1 MHWRTFCHKISLAH
15 SGPFFLIFS
24 IGFYIL
30 FFKNHV
36 WNKELFSNQISS
48 NGFFLTVY
56 LSCICYLKI
65 KFEWKTLFF
74 AHTYFRPWKQRKTSK
89 INSNC
94 YSKLRGRMCESTE
107 PGIYSFDYL
116 SASEILNL
124 EIFYIIHVYIAS
136 ICDVFICSGL
146 IPVAS
151 FSWLGSH

>member
-48 NGFFLTVY
+48 NGFFLTVH

-65 KFEWKTLFF
+65 KFEWKTLFLLI
-74 AHTYFRPWKQRKTSK
+74 HISGPENKE
-89 INSNC
+89 
-94 YSKLRGRMCESTE
+94 KLVKSTQTA
-107 PGIYSFDYL
+107 IL
-116 SASEILNL
+116 SSEGECVKVQNQ
-124 EIFYIIHVYIAS
+124 VYIHS
-136 ICDVFICSGL
+136 IIYLHLKFWIL
-146 IPVAS
+146 K
-151 FSWLGSH
+151 FSILYMYI

>member
-1 MHWRTFCHKISLAH
+1 MHWRTYCHKISLAH

-65 KFEWKTLFF
+65 KFEWKTLFLLI
-74 AHTYFRPWKQRKTSK
+74 HISGPENKE
-89 INSNC
+89 
-94 YSKLRGRMCESTE
+94 KLVKSTQTA
-107 PGIYSFDYL
+107 IL
-116 SASEILNL
+116 SSEGECVKVQNQ
-124 EIFYIIHVYIAS
+124 VYIHS
-136 ICDVFICSGL
+136 IIYLHLKFWIL
-146 IPVAS
+146 K
-151 FSWLGSH
+151 FSILYMYI

>member
-1 MHWRTFCHKISLAH
+1 MHWRTFYHQIRVAH

-65 KFEWKTLFF
+65 KFEWKTLFLLI
-74 AHTYFRPWKQRKTSK
+74 HISGPENKE
-89 INSNC
+89 
-94 YSKLRGRMCESTE
+94 KLVKSTQTA
-107 PGIYSFDYL
+107 IL
-116 SASEILNL
+116 SSEGECVKVQNQ
-124 EIFYIIHVYIAS
+124 VYIHS
-136 ICDVFICSGL
+136 IIYLHLKFWIL
-146 IPVAS
+146 K
-151 FSWLGSH
+151 FSILYMYI

>member
-65 KFEWKTLFF
+65 KFEWKTLCLLI
-74 AHTYFRPWKQRKTSK
+74 HISGPENKE
-89 INSNC
+89 
-94 YSKLRGRMCESTE
+94 KLVKSTQTA
-107 PGIYSFDYL
+107 IL
-116 SASEILNL
+116 SSEGECVKVQNQ
-124 EIFYIIHVYIAS
+124 VYIHS
-136 ICDVFICSGL
+136 IIYLHLKFWIL
-146 IPVAS
+146 K
-151 FSWLGSH
+151 FSILYMYI

>member
-36 WNKELFSNQISS
+36 WNKELFSNQITS

-65 KFEWKTLFF
+65 KFEWKTLFLLI
-74 AHTYFRPWKQRKTSK
+74 HISGPENKE
-89 INSNC
+89 
-94 YSKLRGRMCESTE
+94 KLVKSTQTA
-107 PGIYSFDYL
+107 IL
-116 SASEILNL
+116 SSEGECVKVQNQ
-124 EIFYIIHVYIAS
+124 VYIHS
-136 ICDVFICSGL
+136 IIYLHLKFWIL
-146 IPVAS
+146 K
-151 FSWLGSH
+151 FSILYMYI

>member
-36 WNKELFSNQISS
+36 WNKELFSNQSTS

-65 KFEWKTLFF
+65 KFEWKTLFLLI
-74 AHTYFRPWKQRKTSK
+74 HISGPENKE
-89 INSNC
+89 
-94 YSKLRGRMCESTE
+94 KLVKSTQTA
-107 PGIYSFDYL
+107 IL
-116 SASEILNL
+116 SSEGECVKVQNQ
-124 EIFYIIHVYIAS
+124 VYIHS
-136 ICDVFICSGL
+136 IIYLHLKFWIL
-146 IPVAS
+146 K
-151 FSWLGSH
+151 FSILYMYI

>member
-1 MHWRTFCHKISLAH
+1 MHWRTFCHQIRVAH

-65 KFEWKTLFF
+65 KFEWKTLFLLI
-74 AHTYFRPWKQRKTSK
+74 HISGPENKE
-89 INSNC
+89 
-94 YSKLRGRMCESTE
+94 KLVKSTQTA
-107 PGIYSFDYL
+107 IL
-116 SASEILNL
+116 SSEGECVKVQNQ
-124 EIFYIIHVYIAS
+124 VYIHS
-136 ICDVFICSGL
+136 IIYLHLKFWIL
-146 IPVAS
+146 K
-151 FSWLGSH
+151 FSILYMYI

>member
-65 KFEWKTLFF
+65 KFEWKTLFLLI
-74 AHTYFRPWKQRKTSK
+74 HISGPENKE
-89 INSNC
+89 
-94 YSKLRGRMCESTE
+94 KLVKSTQTA
-107 PGIYSFDYL
+107 IL
-116 SASEILNL
+116 SSEGECVKVQNQ
-124 EIFYIIHVYIAS
+124 VYIHS
-136 ICDVFICSGL
+136 IIYLHLKFWIL
-146 IPVAS
+146 K
-151 FSWLGSH
+151 FSILYMYI